1 MSFSHALVLIIIK
14 KILVVKNVRDKKK
27 ITCLY
32 FYTVT
37 SSINLLSFF
46 FQNDQSMQDMQI
58 MGGDDLSKLTG
69 KVC

>member
-1 MSFSHALVLIIIK
+1 MKDKNTVNVF
-14 KILVVKNVRDKKK
+14 IL
-27 ITCLY
+27 L
-32 FYTVT
+32 FYTAT
-37 SSINLLSFF
+37 SNFKVLYFF